1 MRSRVAEEQAPGYL
15 TRLETLTELQN
26 CLAADAS
33 ASASYKTE
41 HSIPNQTQHRSSI
54 TGGAS
59 HRGNY
64 GLKTSQY
71 SQHGTVDDYRMAT
84 TNTAGASI
92 NYSSGYH
99 TRTASSRGLNQSN
112 NQSAMTRRETPKY
125 DSPAN
130 QKLKHGWDS
139 KEGYSSDDNKDKK
152 GIVFTVKGF
161 LF

>member
-1 MRSRVAEEQAPGYL
+1 
-15 TRLETLTELQN
+15 
-26 CLAADAS
+26 
-33 ASASYKTE
+33 
-41 HSIPNQTQHRSSI
+41 
-54 TGGAS
+54 
-59 HRGNY
+59 
-64 GLKTSQY
+64 LKTSQY